1 MLVPQYFW
9 KRQQYLIGCLS
20 RFRVS
25 SQTPPS
31 LWSLL
36 WLMLGNHVTYCPTW
50 GLLRAKGVL
59 LITMLN
65 NRHRP
70 GLSQKNTVS
79 SALDRVGCVLPST
92 PKAPL
97 SVHHTSCVC
106 MLIPTLAW
114 ELHKDEGQAFFF
126 ICISSISPAPGTEM
140 TQSVINKGKCLFSK
154 LSG

>member
-9 KRQQYLIGCLS
+9 KCQQYLIGCLC
-20 RFRVS
+20 RFWVS

-31 LWSLL
+31 LRSLL

-50 GLLRAKGVL
+50 GLLSAKGVL

-65 NRHRP
+65 NKHRP
-70 GLSQKNTVS
+70 GLSQKSAVS
-79 SALDRVGCVLPST
+79 PPLDRVGCFLPST

-97 SVHHTSCVC
+97 SVHHLCVY
-106 MLIPTLAW
+106 MSIPTFVW
-114 ELHKDEGQAFFF
+114 EFHKDEGQAFF

-140 TQSVINKGKCLFSK
+140 TQSVIDKGKCLFSK
-154 LSG
+154 LSE